1 MEGEQK
7 VFYKHNVRTTIA
19 SDAMMDPAFFAMFV
33 VVVLGGVVLRFPNNL
48 VNNLNKSFRNSY
60 FLTF

>member
-1 MEGEQK
+1 
-7 VFYKHNVRTTIA
+7 VFYKNNVRTTIA
-19 SDAMMDPAFFAMFV
+19 NDAMMDPAFFAMFV